1 MRAMNGAGIAIELPL
16 PLPRHA
22 RRGRM
27 IADNIRSSPPLQAAA
42 SQTFIQSIK

>member
-1 MRAMNGAGIAIELPL
+1 MRAMNGAGIAIEFPQ

-27 IADNIRSSPPLQAAA
+27 IAGKHPQLATA
-42 SQTFIQSIK
+42 

>member
-22 RRGRM
+22 RRARM
-27 IADNIRSSPPLQAAA
+27 ICGRS
-42 SQTFIQSIK
+42 FQSVE